1 MKKILILFFGFL
13 LGIVFVFA
21 LKVIIEKFTVKDY
34 AKGGDGIKNSK
45 VVDSENTVVKKQNE
59 EIENETLRYNIT
71 IDSISNLSYV
81 YSKIEN
87 STIGLSKTYI
97 DNGVKSIVKY
107 EKINNFIS
115 TTMDGELQKV
125 TLYTLYK
132 YIKKDIKGNAKP
144 DIQIMHK
151 LIGYKDIPINSKEID
166 INIIDN
172 YYDVVDIDSK
182 DTNFVIEQIKNEKN
196 MIIYG
201 YNN

>member
-1 MKKILILFFGFL
+1 MKKYLILFLGFL
-13 LGIVFVFA
+13 FGIVFVFA
-21 LKVIIEKFTVKDY
+21 LKFIIENFTVKDY
-34 AKGGDGIKNSK
+34 VKGGDDIENSK
-45 VVDSENTVVKKQNE
+45 VVDSENTVVKKNNE
-59 EIENETLRYNIT
+59 EIENETLRDNIT

-115 TTMDGELQKV
+115 ITMQGELPKV

-132 YIKKDIKGNAKP
+132 YIKKDIKGNSKP
-144 DIQIMHK
+144 DIQIIHK
-151 LIGYKDIPINSKEID
+151 LIGYKDVPINSKEID

-172 YYDVVDIDSK
+172 YYDTVDIASK
-182 DTNFVIEQIKNEKN
+182 DTNFVIEQIKNGKN
-196 MIIYG
+196 MVIYG
-201 YNN
+201 YTN